1 MTLAYFLLSCFQG
14 IRECFIP
21 FSPRKSIAWLST
33 ILLMIVRNAFQNKPI
48 RMVHYKPILGTG
60 NPRKHTEVFLRIKT
74 WFRNAK
80 KCFIWCLG
88 ILGSIWYHPNTVDC
102 KSRCYHVRNLI
113 YSKPTMS
120 TIQPM
125 LWIHVRVLSTNG
137 HMHKIGST
145 CELQCSGRL
154 RTKTGHP
161 VKSRG
166 DHYGHACIYR
176 TIESQALK
184 SNRNPV

>member
-48 RMVHYKPILGTG
+48 RVVHYKPILGTES
-60 NPRKHTEVFLRIKT
+60 PRKTYRSIFENKNMISKCNKVLHLVPRYSWLHLISFQLCRLQVSLLPCKNSILPKVVHA
-74 WFRNAK
+74 WFYPRWGPMSAFCPRTGTSKN
-80 KCFIWCLG
+80 
-88 ILGSIWYHPNTVDC
+88 GSRTSW
-102 KSRCYHVRNLI
+102 
-113 YSKPTMS
+113 
-120 TIQPM
+120 
-125 LWIHVRVLSTNG
+125 
-137 HMHKIGST
+137 
-145 CELQCSGRL
+145 RL

-161 VKSRG
+161 VQSRG
-166 DHYGHACIYR
+166 DHHGHACIYR

-184 SNRNPV
+184 SNRKTI